1 MNTGKRNSGTGTKRI
16 SKPTNKQAPNKKND
30 PKEEKG
36 RLSQIS
42 QKELQDQKWEEE
54 VNKKKLKEQLEEK
67 KYRNLAVRLSKE
79 ENMSY

>member
-54 VNKKKLKEQLEEK
+54 VN
-67 KYRNLAVRLSKE
+67 SKIK
-79 ENMSY
+79 

>member
-42 QKELQDQKWEEE
+42 QKNYKIK
-54 VNKKKLKEQLEEK
+54 NGKKKSIK
-67 KYRNLAVRLSKE
+67 RSSK
-79 ENMSY
+79 NN